1 MDMRGLLLFLHLLG
15 LALWLGVTLTVA
27 LFSVRARRAGE
38 PGVTAFVYRAAR
50 GLLRGPG
57 LVGMLLT
64 VVSGFGL
71 VGVVPGYEYFQ
82 PSPNHWLFQ
91 MQVLGT
97 IALLLA
103 LLVQLPDA
111 ERLARAAEASAAA
124 GEDSAAFVRFRRRN
138 AVVGSIIGVLLIV
151 SIFMGATRPG

>member
-1 MDMRGLLLFLHLLG
+1 MDMRGLLLFLHVLG
-15 LALWLGVTLTVA
+15 LAIWLGVTLTIA
-27 LFSVRARRAGE
+27 LFSVRARRAGKPE
-38 PGVTAFVYRAAR
+38 VTAFVYRAAR

-57 LVGMLLT
+57 LLGMLLT

-71 VGVVPGYEYFQ
+71 VGVVQGYEYFQ
-82 PSPNHWLFQ
+82 PFPNHWLFQ

-97 IALLLA
+97 IALLLG

-138 AVVGSIIGVLLIV
+138 AVVGSIIGVLLLV
-151 SIFMGATRPG
+151 SIFMGAVRPG